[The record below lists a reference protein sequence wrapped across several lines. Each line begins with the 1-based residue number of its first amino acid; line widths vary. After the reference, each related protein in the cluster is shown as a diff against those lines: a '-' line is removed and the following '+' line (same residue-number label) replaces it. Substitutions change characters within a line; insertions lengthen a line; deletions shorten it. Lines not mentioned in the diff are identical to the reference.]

1 MAHTTMCRMN
11 STLTS
16 DIPPRELCSRSSDG
30 IEVALLWTPDTE
42 QLRVAVIDL
51 RSNQSF
57 DLPVDASRALQAFHH
72 PYPYAADWAPLDN
85 DTETERNLARH
96 AELETEEPAP

>member
-1 MAHTTMCRMN
+1 MN

-16 DIPPRELCSRSSDG
+16 DTSPRELCSRSSNG

-57 DLPVDASRALQAFHH
+57 DLPVDSSRAMQVFHH
-72 PYPYAADWAPLDN
+72 PYPYAAEWAPLDG
-85 DTETERNLARH
+85 DAETERNLARL